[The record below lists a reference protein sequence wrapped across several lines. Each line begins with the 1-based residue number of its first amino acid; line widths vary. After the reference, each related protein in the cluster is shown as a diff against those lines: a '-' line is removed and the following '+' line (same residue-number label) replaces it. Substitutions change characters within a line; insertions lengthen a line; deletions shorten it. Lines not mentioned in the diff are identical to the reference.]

1 MMEGKTPILLSS
13 SLPRSIIGIRR
24 SLRSLRL
31 ALSAERSSHRRRLLL
46 QHHGHCCILLEVCL
60 PGRFQLSPLSKAHY
74 FLLFCF
80 FSPNLSSCF
89 TRKYNCLMVR
99 FSNEQY
105 AHRRTYADT
114 IVFLDLVR
122 RLATTIT
129 TYPANTFCGA
139 RGAPTRTG
147 SSRPQLLG
155 PLRQRFS
162 GSPPAPKNAQSVVV
176 VFVVYTVSSRGY
188 R

>member
-31 ALSAERSSHRRRLLL
+31 ALYAVRSSHRRRLFL
-46 QHHGHCCILLEVCL
+46 QHHGHSSILLEARPVSSNHPHSQKHIISCL
-60 PGRFQLSPLSKAHY
+60 FFQISPHVYTKVP
-74 FLLFCF
+74 LLND
-80 FSPNLSSCF
+80 SVL
-89 TRKYNCLMVR
+89 Y
-99 FSNEQY
+99 EQY

-114 IVFLDLVR
+114 IIFLDLVR
-122 RLATTIT
+122 RLAPTT

-139 RGAPTRTG
+139 DGPPTRTG

-155 PLRQRFS
+155 PLRQHFS
-162 GSPPAPKNAQSVVV
+162 GSPTAENAQSVVV
-176 VFVVYTVSSRGY
+176 VFVVYAVSS
-188 R
+188 